1 MYAGAQPMEDKSYL
15 QALHERQYRLSVDFL
30 DTLGQ
35 MLVHRT
41 TVAEASL
48 AIQDEH
54 LREVIKNT
62 LLTGQ
67 IIALLA
73 LMKDMGLLE
82 ASQYDEFTA
91 YLLQKPR
98 HASFINLGNKGDGKT
113 LLDEGSMW
121 L

>member
-1 MYAGAQPMEDKSYL
+1 MEDKSYL

-67 IIALLA
+67 IIALLT
-73 LMKDMGLLE
+73 LMKDMGLLD
-82 ASQYDEFTA
+82 ATQYDEFTA
-91 YLLQKPR
+91 YLLQKPH
-98 HASFINLGNKGDGKT
+98 HATFINLGNKGDGKT